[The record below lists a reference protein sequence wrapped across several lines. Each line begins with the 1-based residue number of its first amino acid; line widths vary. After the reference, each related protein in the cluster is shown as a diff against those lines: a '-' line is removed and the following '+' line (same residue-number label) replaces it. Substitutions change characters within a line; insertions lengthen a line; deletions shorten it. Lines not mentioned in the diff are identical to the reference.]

1 MNKRFEEI
9 FSSIPTCSV
18 FADIGC
24 DHGYISKAMLERGK
38 AKKVLASD
46 ISEKC
51 LEKAKDL
58 LKEEIALGKAE
69 CIVSNGFDNL
79 SGCDCALIAGMGG
92 EEIILI
98 LKKAKTLPENL
109 ILQPMKNTDKVRVEV
124 VKLGYQIQKD
134 YLFTCGKKHYDLL
147 VLSKGEDSL
156 SAEEIEFGRTNLQNP
171 SKDFKQFIELKIN
184 GLQGFLKNDKLSFE
198 HKKQMLEEIE
208 RLKKYV

>member
-51 LEKAKDL
+51 LEKARDL
-58 LKEEIALGKAE
+58 LKAEIVLGKAE

-98 LKKAKTLPENL
+98 LKNAVIT
-109 ILQPMKNTDKVRVEV
+109 R
-124 VKLGYQIQKD
+124 
-134 YLFTCGKKHYDLL
+134 LL
-147 VLSKGEDSL
+147 VYISSFSSILA
-156 SAEEIEFGRTNLQNP
+156 SATSAFPLWLI
-171 SKDFKQFIELKIN
+171 
-184 GLQGFLKNDKLSFE
+184 
-198 HKKQMLEEIE
+198 
-208 RLKKYV
+208 